1 MINIKNSLIIL
12 LFSFNLFA
20 NQGVFEWSSMTSLI
34 NSTDITKDSNGN
46 ILSTTNGGIFFI
58 ENNEINIL
66 KDNFNNFDLS
76 LIGLDYYDLIWVAGT
91 YPNGNFQVFNSDYEL
106 IYVSDYLDIDSIIDI
121 VFNQSKVFAVYQR
134 ENEIGILEFNYD
146 QEVPYYVDYYNSFP
160 ESINYISD
168 IDLFEDNIF
177 ITTDKGIFS
186 SNFNSENLKFSS
198 SWFKPVYFNDD
209 TNILYFHQN
218 SNGIFLTSNNILYL
232 NQSNYSEPILEFE
245 GNPIDIKSNNK

>member
-66 KDNFNNFDLS
+66 KDNLNNFDLS

-121 VFNQSKVFAVYQR
+121 VFKDDN
-134 ENEIGILEFNYD
+134 
-146 QEVPYYVDYYNSFP
+146 YYNSY
-160 ESINYISD
+160 SII
-168 IDLFEDNIF
+168 IF
-177 ITTDKGIFS
+177 VFKIKT
-186 SNFNSENLKFSS
+186 FNSILKTF
-198 SWFKPVYFNDD
+198 
-209 TNILYFHQN
+209 
-218 SNGIFLTSNNILYL
+218 
-232 NQSNYSEPILEFE
+232 
-245 GNPIDIKSNNK
+245 